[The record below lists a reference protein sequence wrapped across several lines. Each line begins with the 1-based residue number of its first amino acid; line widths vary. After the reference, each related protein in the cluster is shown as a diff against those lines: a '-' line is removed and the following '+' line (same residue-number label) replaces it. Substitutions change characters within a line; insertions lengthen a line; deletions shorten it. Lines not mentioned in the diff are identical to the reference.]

1 MKVAQYL
8 ISFSLCMFASVSVYA
23 ETARI
28 ITKENAVREN
38 CRFFAPVKAKVQY
51 NEAVEIISREGDWL
65 RVRYRGISGCI
76 HKCAIEER
84 RFTFSGFDSRKTQS
98 ASGDEVA
105 LAGKGFNLQVE
116 QSFSNKH
123 PELNFPMINMIES
136 YRVSEDDV
144 KKFMMNGGLNQP
156 R

>member
-1 MKVAQYL
+1 MKAAQYL

-28 ITKENAVREN
+28 ITKENAVRED
-38 CRFFAPVKAKVQY
+38 CRFFAPVRAKVQY
-51 NEAVEIISREGDWL
+51 NEAVEIISRDGDWL
-65 RVRYRGISGCI
+65 RVKYKGISGCI

-84 RFTFSGFDSRKTQS
+84 RFTFSGFDSQKTQS

-105 LAGKGFNLQVE
+105 LAGKGFNEQVE
-116 QSFSNKH
+116 KSFIAKH
-123 PELNFPMINMIES
+123 PELNFHMINAIEN

-144 KKFMMNGGLNQP
+144 KKFMINGGLNQP
-156 R
+156 